1 MMKKAAV
8 MLALLALALLP
19 NAAAQAFSLVV
30 DDASIKFTLT
40 YPPEVKIGA
49 CFQLIFDAT
58 ALGDIYIDKIRL
70 VVKYQADSYTQTLL
84 DDTLASDINVMAG
97 WFVQKSYTLCV
108 PSVVRV
114 DPSVSAELFANY
126 TRDTVAKPLTYT
138 WFLAVAREKTYDEVV
153 SELNSANRLIDQ
165 LEATINSLRAEIDA
179 LNARINALKSQLDAA
194 NAEIDRLRG
203 DLAASESEYNSLKA
217 SYDALTEEY
226 SQLDAQYKQVLED
239 LRQLQERYDG
249 LRQRNSALAQNYEQ
263 LLADYRQLTDEYNSL
278 QASYQQLR
286 EVYTN
291 LSKRHE
297 DSLREIGQLKN
308 QLDESKK
315 AYESLLLSYNS
326 LSQENVLTKNIAY
339 GQAAGLIGLAAFTSA
354 TYLLKRRRERRA
366 TQQAAQPSQAT
377 LPPPPPPP
385 QPQQAAQTETPQHP
399 HEEGQRL
406 NSHKRLQRMLSGRRV
421 TIPSEFASML
431 GLKEG
436 DMVIVEL
443 KNNEVIVKPAPE
455 DLQQHEG
462 EGGEKPN

>member
-1 MMKKAAV
+1 MMKKVGV
-8 MLALLALALLP
+8 MLVLLALALLP
-19 NAAAQAFSLVV
+19 NTAAQAFSLVV

-70 VVKYQADSYTQTLL
+70 VVKYQANSYTQTLL

-108 PSVVRV
+108 PSVVRA

-126 TRDTVAKPLTYT
+126 TRDTVAKPLTYR

-153 SELNSANRLIDQ
+153 GELNSAKRLIDQ
-165 LEATINSLRAEIDA
+165 LEATINSLRAKIDA
-179 LNARINALKSQLDAA
+179 LNARIEAL
-194 NAEIDRLRG
+194 NAEINRLRG
-203 DLAASESEYNSLKA
+203 DLAASENEYNSLKA

-226 SQLDAQYKQVLED
+226 KQLDAQYKQALEG
-239 LRQLQERYDG
+239 LRQLQERYDD
-249 LRQRNSALAQNYEQ
+249 LRQRNSVLAQNYEQ

-326 LSQENVLTKNIAY
+326 LSQENILTKNIAY

-354 TYLLKRRRERRA
+354 TYLLKRRREKRA
-366 TQQAAQPSQAT
+366 AQQAAQPSQAT
-377 LPPPPPPP
+377 PPPPPPP
-385 QPQQAAQTETPQHP
+385 QPQQAAPTETPQHP
-399 HEEGQRL
+399 QEEGQRL

-421 TIPSEFASML
+421 TIPSEFANML

-436 DMVIVEL
+436 DMVVVEL
-443 KNNEVIVKPAPE
+443 KNNKVIVKPAPE
-455 DLQQHEG
+455 DLQQEG